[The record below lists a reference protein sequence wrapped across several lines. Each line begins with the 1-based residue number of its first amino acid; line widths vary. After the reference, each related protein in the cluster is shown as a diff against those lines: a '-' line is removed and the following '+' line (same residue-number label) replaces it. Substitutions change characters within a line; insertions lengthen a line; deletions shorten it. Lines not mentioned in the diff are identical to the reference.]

1 MNDRDLDIVARNAI
15 LLLIPLVVEDF
26 DASADCI
33 IHVWYSAFLRKSD
46 LDVLQQRIRPL
57 IEEVCHKLTAKA
69 ADKLLAKTWTYGQR
83 SVRIVLQK
91 SAWDA
96 LLAFTDKPKD
106 LTMEQARKLR
116 TNVTLAEDRMD
127 FRDRHLWL
135 QTPSHRVAMVH
146 FRENGLLLPFGT
158 SHVDFQQPNP

>member
-15 LLLIPLVVEDF
+15 LLLIALVVEDF
-26 DASADCI
+26 DASANCV

-83 SVRIVLQK
+83 SVRLVLQK

-135 QTPSHRVAMVH
+135 QTPSHWVAMVQ
-146 FRENGLLLPFGT
+146 FRETGLLLPFGA
-158 SHVDFQQPNP
+158 SHVDFWQPNP